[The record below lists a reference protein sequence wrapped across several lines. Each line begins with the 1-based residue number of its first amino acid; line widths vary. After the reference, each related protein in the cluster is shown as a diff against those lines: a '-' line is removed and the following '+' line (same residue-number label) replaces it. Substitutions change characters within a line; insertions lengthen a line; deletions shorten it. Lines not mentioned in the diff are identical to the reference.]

1 MFGFKSWNYA
11 ERLVS
16 GEIDETTNNGSES
29 LNAVFNRHSQAGFK
43 GFKGVV
49 NIFQRFLKVA
59 FLYLRIRVLS

>member
-1 MFGFKSWNYA
+1 MFGFNSWNYA

-43 GFKGVV
+43 GKSL
-49 NIFQRFLKVA
+49 IL
-59 FLYLRIRVLS
+59 IISSEI